1 MDLLCAQANTRCK
14 THVDAA
20 GDSVAVRATT
30 EANTEACR
38 KCGSENG
45 IVLSV
50 SVIRLYFS
58 ERAQKESK
66 VGGETN

>member
-1 MDLLCAQANTRCK
+1 MK

-20 GDSVAVRATT
+20 GDSAAVRATM
-30 EANTEACR
+30 ESNVEACK

-50 SVIRLYFS
+50 SVIRVWFS
-58 ERAQKESK
+58 ERAQKERK
-66 VGGETN
+66 VGGETNQRIN

>member
-20 GDSVAVRATT
+20 GDSAAVHATT

-38 KCGSENG
+38 KCGSEND

-50 SVIRLYFS
+50 SVIR
-58 ERAQKESK
+58 
-66 VGGETN
+66 V